1 MFNILVVE
9 DQKNMRESLVIAFK
23 RAGYHVESVEN
34 GEMAVKLQKDHVFD
48 LVVVDLKMEA
58 MDGLEVLSR

>member
-23 RAGYHVESVEN
+23 RAGYHVESAEN
-34 GEMAVKLQKDHVFD
+34 GEMAVKLQKDRFLD
-48 LVVVDLKMEA
+48 RKSVV
-58 MDGLEVLSR
+58 